1 MEIKSLYILTTF
13 LVSMS
18 ALFLSIIASLII
30 IDNEDLEK
38 EVGEIK
44 ESLKVDIVEDTFQ
57 EYYSVFNKKGGW
69 VNFSCL
75 CLGVG
80 IGTFVISLFGYFGVH
95 KKTVVLLLSF
105 LVLVLVSVM
114 LQIGCLML
122 LKMRRH
128 EFLTFYYFSSYR
140 SEDSGDFKHE
150 VKKILLVLSLM
161 WSTVTLITVI
171 TNLFVRRN
179 ISKKESEV
187 VIQEA

>member
-30 IDNEDLEK
+30 MDHEEMEK

-44 ESLKVDIVEDTFQ
+44 ESLKVDIVENTFQ

-80 IGTFVISLFGYFGVH
+80 IGTFVISLFGYLGVH
-95 KKTVVLLLSF
+95 KKSVFLLLSF
-105 LVLVLVSVM
+105 LVLVLVSLM

-122 LKMRRH
+122 LNIRRR
-128 EFLTFYYFSSYR
+128 EFLTFYYFSSYT
-140 SEDSGDFKHE
+140 SDKNSGDFKHE
-150 VKKILLVLSLM
+150 VKKILLVLSLA
-161 WSTVTLITVI
+161 VI
-171 TNLFVRRN
+171 VQACKTYKSFLTKFT
-179 ISKKESEV
+179 
-187 VIQEA
+187 